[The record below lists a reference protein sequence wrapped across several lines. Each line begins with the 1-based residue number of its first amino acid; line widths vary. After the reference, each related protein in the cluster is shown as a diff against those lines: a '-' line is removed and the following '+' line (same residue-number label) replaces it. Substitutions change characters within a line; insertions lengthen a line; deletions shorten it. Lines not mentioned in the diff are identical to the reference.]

1 MGSDHRLVTARICL
15 SLRMSKTPATKK
27 CYDWLHYEV
36 HNSRTFIRSVTVRNR
51 FAELSN
57 NSDNITEQYGKFVQA
72 NGEAA
77 EKLIPIKKK
86 TKRRKIADEPRVDE
100 ARREVQN
107 AFSNYQKHTNT
118 ESTVF
123 AKEER

>member
-1 MGSDHRLVTARICL
+1 M
-15 SLRMSKTPATKK
+15 
-27 CYDWLHYEV
+27 
-36 HNSRTFIRSVTVRNR
+36 RNR

-57 NSDNITEQYGKFVQA
+57 NRDNITEQYGKFVQA

-118 ESTVF
+118 ESQQFLQKKKDELKQVYQDIQ
-123 AKEER
+123 KEELDEMITHAGLKCRCKE